1 MIVSTPWSRSF
12 LGESMEYTPR
22 LLVVEDEPIISHNI
36 TRHLEYLGY
45 RIIGVASSA
54 QEAQDI
60 ISESGADVV
69 LMDIHL
75 DGEVDGI
82 TLATIIQEEYSIPV
96 VYLSG
101 LMDDDTLE
109 RAKITHPF
117 GYVSKPFTRRELQ
130 IAIEIALYKHKVE
143 HQLRTQANQIRELLS
158 VMNQGFCLI
167 NTEGIILEANRAL
180 WDILGLVEPKE
191 QVKLVDFIYQ
201 EDQEEVFSTT
211 ASVPRIIRI
220 VTSKGFPRKTQGPE
234 TPEPV
239 RVILVRN
246 PINDGYSFQGCF
258 LSLTPIPEETNKT

>member
-1 MIVSTPWSRSF
+1 
-12 LGESMEYTPR
+12 MEYAPR

-45 RIIGVASSA
+45 RIAGVASSA
-54 QEAQDI
+54 AQAQAI
-60 ISESGADVV
+60 IGESGADVV

-82 TLATIIQEEYSIPV
+82 SLATIIQEEYSIPV

-143 HQLRTQANQIRELLS
+143 HQLRAQANQIRELLA

-167 NTEGIILEANRAL
+167 NTEGVILEANKAL
-180 WDILGLVEPKE
+180 WDILGLVEPTR
-191 QVKLVDFIYQ
+191 QVRLVDYIHN
-201 EDQEEVFSTT
+201 EDQEEVICDGT
-211 ASVPRIIRI
+211 SVPKIIR
-220 VTSKGFPRKTQGPE
+220 VVPNQVYGDTTEENQNS
-234 TPEPV
+234 EPV

-246 PINDGYSFQGCF
+246 PINDGYAFQGCF
-258 LSLTPIPEETNKT
+258 LSLTPIPEETH